1 MPSLLRTY
9 ANVEQ
14 VIQTTYTPE
23 QCEKRYRTMIRAIA
37 SGRRQSVDPSITEA
51 SGRFQ
56 VDAEKDLA
64 VARRRVQAVQRIEAA
79 QARLVEL
86 RANPPQPPPN
96 GQTPLSEF
104 STLGELAVAIAFL
117 NGRNALWGPKVD
129 WDAAVSEA
137 GGEIKRAVGHL
148 RATSDL
154 SIDES
159 IRSARA
165 SIQRVNEAVAE
176 RAALQ
181 EKLDDLR
188 RQIEK
193 SNPQTE
199 EAKTSALALRAEFGQ
214 VAKRLAALSEPDMEA
229 ISAAQAEIDK
239 LAGSQLSPENLQFTE
254 PSGKQ
259 QGIYPV
265 PVRFA

>member
-1 MPSLLRTY
+1 MST
-9 ANVEQ
+9 VEE
-14 VIQTTYTPE
+14 VVSTSYTPE
-23 QCEKRYRTMIRAIA
+23 QCKKRRRSMILAVA
-37 SGRRQSVDPSITEA
+37 AGRRHEIDPTITEA
-51 SGRFQ
+51 AGCFAIDDER
-56 VDAEKDLA
+56 DLA
-64 VARRRVQAVQRIEAA
+64 KARRRVEDSKRIEEAR
-79 QARLVEL
+79 ARLAEL
-86 RANPPQPPPN
+86 RSNPPTPPPTRE
-96 GQTPLSEF
+96 TPLSSF
-104 STLGELAVAIAFL
+104 RTLGELALAIKML
-117 NGRNALWGPKVD
+117 NTPGALWGPKVD
-129 WDAAVSEA
+129 WDHAVREA
-137 GGEIKRAVGHL
+137 EATIKRAQGHL
-148 RATSDL
+148 RATSAL
-154 SIDES
+154 EIDEK
-159 IRSARA
+159 IRAAKS
-165 SIQRVNEAVAE
+165 SIQRVNEAIAE
-176 RAALQ
+176 RAGLQ